1 MKKLYARRLASS
13 GAALMLCTGLVMA
26 GSSIAN
32 AGAATKKVPGV
43 TATTITIGA
52 TVPLTGIAA
61 AGYDEVAN
69 SAAAVFKWV
78 NSHGGVNGRKIKY
91 VLKDDCYGTP
101 GFGCTGTPSTVTQ
114 THALLSLPVF
124 ATVGSL
130 GTPTQDSVRSLLKA
144 NGVPQLFVNSGSLDW
159 NNPGTYPGL
168 YGWQPSYNEESKI
181 FGKYI
186 NATYPGA
193 SVCFLGQGDDF
204 GTDGL
209 AGLVA
214 GGVSPTVTDLYSV
227 DSLVASSGASIAP
240 YISAFQSA
248 KCTVVVLD
256 TIPGATDAALGAA
269 LQLSYSPH
277 WVISSVGSDP
287 VTVDAAFAGKL
298 PIDPEVGATSFSF
311 LPTPGSNS
319 PWIPWM
325 RKVLGAD
332 ASQIPV
338 SGGYTSATPLD
349 GNMEYGIGWGVA
361 FVEALKDAGRNFTR
375 ASFLKVLNTTTFTQT
390 PSLLPLSYSGTD
402 HQGLNGGFLTTVTSA
417 TSVSPI
423 TGTIYQTD
431 STSGGAITVA
441 TKKSS
446 GIPAWLK

>member
-1 MKKLYARRLASS
+1 
-13 GAALMLCTGLVMA
+13 MLCTGLVMA

-114 THALLSLPVF
+114 THALLSIPVF

-159 NNPGTYPGL
+159 DNPGTYPGL

-240 YISAFQSA
+240 YMSAFQSA

-311 LPTPGSNS
+311 LPTPGSS
-319 PWIPWM
+319 SAWIPWM

-332 ASQIPV
+332 AAQIPV
-338 SGGYTSATPLD
+338 AGGYTSATPLD

-375 ASFLKVLNTTTFTQT
+375 ASFLKVLNSTTFSQT
-390 PSLLPLSYSGTD
+390 PSLLPLSYTSTD

>member
-1 MKKLYARRLASS
+1 MGENHMKKLNMRRLTSA
-13 GAALMLCTGLVMA
+13 GAALMLCTGLVAA

-32 AGAATKKVPGV
+32 NAGAATKVPGV
-43 TATTITIGA
+43 TSTQITIGA

-61 AGYDEVAN
+61 SGYDEVAN
-69 SAAAVFKWV
+69 AAGAVFKWV
-78 NSHGGVNGRKIKY
+78 NAHGGVNGRKIKY

-101 GFGCTGTPSTVTQ
+101 GFGCTGNPSTVAQ
-114 THALLSLPVF
+114 THALLSIPVF

-144 NGVPQLFVNSGSLDW
+144 NKVPQLFVNSGSQDW
-159 NNPGTYPGL
+159 NNPGTDPGL

-193 SVCFLGQGDDF
+193 NVCFLGQGDDF

-214 GGVSPTVTDLYSV
+214 GGVSPTVEDLYSV
-227 DSLVASSGASIAP
+227 DALVATSGTSIAP

-256 TIPGATDAALGAA
+256 SIPGATEAALGAA

-287 VTVDAAFAGKL
+287 VTIESAFAGKI

-311 LPTPGSNS
+311 LPTPGSSS

-332 ASQIPV
+332 ASQIPTV
-338 SGGYTSATPLD
+338 AGTPYTSASPLD
-349 GNMEYGIGWGVA
+349 GDMEYGIGWGVA

-375 ASFLKVLNTTTFTQT
+375 ASF
-390 PSLLPLSYSGTD
+390 
-402 HQGLNGGFLTTVTSA
+402 
-417 TSVSPI
+417 
-423 TGTIYQTD
+423 
-431 STSGGAITVA
+431 
-441 TKKSS
+441 
-446 GIPAWLK
+446 